1 MEIGY
6 IWLPFIKCHFTWKH
20 LQVGYLDNTEWAY
33 FTLASDVEVLF
44 LPPAASH
51 TAQAGA
57 YHLIM
62 LKKKNHIIYKK

>member
-44 LPPAASH
+44 LPH
-51 TAQAGA
+51 TQ
-57 YHLIM
+57 
-62 LKKKNHIIYKK
+62 LKLEPIIWLC